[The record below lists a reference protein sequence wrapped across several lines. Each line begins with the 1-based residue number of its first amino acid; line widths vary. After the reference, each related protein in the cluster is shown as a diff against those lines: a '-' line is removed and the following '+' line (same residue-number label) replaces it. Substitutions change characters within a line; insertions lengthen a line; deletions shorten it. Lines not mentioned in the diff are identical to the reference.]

1 MSAGNAAG
9 ADNRYDRLYHYGIAD
24 VLVID
29 GDTIQCS
36 IDLGFDV
43 WLHRQRVRLYGV
55 NAPER
60 STESGLTS
68 KQWLTDVLMG
78 KPVVLESIGY
88 RKCKYG
94 RWLGRLFIGDFDVC
108 EAMVSAG
115 MATVGPGRKG

>member
-1 MSAGNAAG
+1 MPTTG
-9 ADNRYDRLYHYGIAD
+9 ANRYDRLYHYAISD

-29 GDTIQCS
+29 GDTLQCS

-43 WLHRQRVRLYGV
+43 WLHKQRVRLYGI

-60 STESGLTS
+60 STLDGLS
-68 KQWLTDVLMG
+68 AQKWLEDVLTG
-78 KPVVLESIGY
+78 KTVVLESIGY

-115 MATVGPGRKG
+115 MAKAGPGRKG